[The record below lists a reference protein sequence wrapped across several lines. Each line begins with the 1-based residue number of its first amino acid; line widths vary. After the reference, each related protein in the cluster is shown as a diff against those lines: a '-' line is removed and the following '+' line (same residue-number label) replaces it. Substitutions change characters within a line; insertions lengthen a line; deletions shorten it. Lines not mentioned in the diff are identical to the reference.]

1 MEEQQNSFKDSF
13 LAAVLDQMDTN
24 FYITDVE
31 TDEILYMNKT
41 MKETFGLARPEG
53 CICWQ
58 VLQKDMK
65 ERCPYCKIRQLEQM
79 EDNRICIWRET
90 NSVTGRKY
98 RNYDSLI
105 QWKGKVYHIQNSV
118 DMTEFDQISET
129 ARTDELTRMLN
140 RRGGGERL
148 RQALEQGGRENQVVT
163 VVLYDINELKAVN
176 DRYGHSEGDRL
187 LQYVAAIAKE
197 CLGRLDFM
205 YRLSGDE
212 FVMVFY
218 GRDMKAA
225 DDSMKRLLSRAGQE
239 RKHLRKEYDV
249 SFSYGIAEVYP
260 GDMGS
265 VEDIISRADEQMYVQ
280 KRGYHIER
288 ARRRLREKSEGRDET
303 FDYDGECLYE
313 ALSASTDDYIF
324 VGNMKTG
331 VFRYPQSMAEEFGL
345 PGQVVRE
352 AAAFWGQLIHPHDEA
367 YFLESNQS
375 IADGRE
381 DYHNIEYRARNVR
394 GEWIWLRCRGKMLR
408 DKDGQPELFAGMIS
422 NLGKKNQI
430 DHMTGLYNKYEFEG
444 NIKKYLADRKCM
456 DSIGLMVLDMD
467 SFKNINDLYD
477 RSFGDEVLRITAQ
490 KVASM
495 LPPNAML
502 YRLDGD
508 EFGILLLGGDA
519 KEAAHIYGKL
529 QKNFCKQQ
537 EYGGKKYFCT
547 LSAGYA
553 AYPGDGSNYLELLKS
568 ANYSLEYSKIMGKNR
583 MTVFSRDI
591 LADRERRLELLELL
605 RESVERGF
613 AGFTIHYQPQVDTVS
628 GRLCGAEALAR
639 WHCTKYG
646 DVSPGEFI
654 PLMEQSGLIIP
665 FGQWILSRGM
675 AQCLEWCRLRPDF
688 QISVNL
694 SYIQLAQGDFIS
706 FLRTALGEHSLAPS
720 KIILELT
727 ETYLAKAEEDTLRM
741 IAQMKELG
749 VKIAMDDFGV
759 GYSSLFSLKSIP
771 VDVVKIDRGF
781 VKGITSDLF
790 NATFIRSITDL
801 CHDVG
806 RKVCLEGV
814 ETEEEYEAVRELG
827 MEYIQGYYFGRPMSA
842 RQFEDRLKE

>member
-1 MEEQQNSFKDSF
+1 MEEQQNSFKDTF

-41 MKETFGLARPEG
+41 MKETFGLTRPEG
-53 CICWQ
+53 RVCWQ

-65 ERCPYCKIRQLEQM
+65 ERCPYCKIRQMEQM
-79 EDNRICIWRET
+79 GDNKICVWRET
-90 NSVTGRKY
+90 NSVTGKKY

-105 QWKGKVYHIQNSV
+105 QWKGKIYHIQNSV
-118 DMTEFDQISET
+118 DMTEYDKISET

-140 RRGGGERL
+140 RRGGSERL
-148 RQALEQGGRENQVVT
+148 MRALEQGSRENQVVT

-225 DDSMKRLLSRAGQE
+225 DESMKRLLTRAGQE
-239 RKHLRKEYDV
+239 RKRQLQEYDV
-249 SFSYGIAEVYP
+249 SFSYGIAEVCP

-265 VEDIISRADEQMYVQ
+265 VEDIISRADERMYIQ
-280 KRGYHIER
+280 KREYHIER
-288 ARRRLREKSEGRDET
+288 AKRRLREKHEDGDAP
-303 FDYDGECLYE
+303 FYYDGGSLYE

-331 VFRYPQSMAEEFGL
+331 VFCYPQAMVEEFGL

-408 DKDGQPELFAGMIS
+408 DKDGQPKLFAGMIS

-508 EFGILLLGGDA
+508 EFGILLLGGDT
-519 KEAAHIYGKL
+519 KEAAHLFDKL
-529 QKNFCKQQ
+529 QQNFCKQQ

-553 AYPGDGSNYLELLKS
+553 AYPEDGGNYLELFKR

-613 AGFTIHYQPQVDTVS
+613 AGFTIHYQPQADTLS

-639 WHCTKYG
+639 WHCGKYG

-654 PLMEQSGLIIP
+654 PLMEQSGLIVP
-665 FGQWILSRGM
+665 FGQWILSHGM
-675 AQCLEWCRLRPDF
+675 AQCLEWCRSRPDF

-694 SYIQLAQGDFIS
+694 SYLQLSQGDFIS
-706 FLRTALGEHSLAPS
+706 FLRTALEENSLDPS
-720 KIILELT
+720 RLIMELT

-771 VDVVKIDRGF
+771 VDVVKIDRRF
-781 VKGITSDLF
+781 VKGITSDPF

-814 ETEEEYEAVRELG
+814 ETKEEYEAVRELG

-842 RQFEDRLKE
+842 RRFEDRLKE